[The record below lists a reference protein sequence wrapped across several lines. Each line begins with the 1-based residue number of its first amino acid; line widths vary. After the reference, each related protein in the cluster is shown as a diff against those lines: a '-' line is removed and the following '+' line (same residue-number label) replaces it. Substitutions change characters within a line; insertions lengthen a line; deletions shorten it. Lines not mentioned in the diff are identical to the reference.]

1 MKSRPNRTGTLEIDF
16 MAKGIYIIGPRRI
29 QNELIA
35 DFLRHNLGVDC
46 YVGEDFSCIPPPGSP
61 SKKDRDMFILL
72 ECQEKDPRMLLF
84 ELRSQSNF
92 KMSQNQI
99 ALLNVPSGNGI
110 EKECLRQGVR
120 GFFYEKDSLELF
132 LKGVR
137 SIMNGELWVSRTI
150 MSNYILTGTSEDI
163 TIKDDRLLLT
173 QREIEILALVAV
185 GARNEEVADELCISP
200 HTVKSHLHN
209 IFKKIDVPNRL
220 QAALWAAKNL

>member
-1 MKSRPNRTGTLEIDF
+1 MEKV
-16 MAKGIYIIGPRRI
+16 IYIIGPRRI
-29 QNELIA
+29 QNELIGE
-35 DFLRHNLGVDC
+35 FLKHNLGVQC
-46 YVGEDFSCIPPPGSP
+46 YAGEDFPSISFPGSP
-61 SKKDRDMFILL
+61 KRKDRDMLILL

-92 KMSQNQI
+92 NMSQYQI
-99 ALLNVPSGNGI
+99 ALLNVPLGNGI

-120 GFFYEKDSLELF
+120 GFCYEKDSLELF
-132 LKGVR
+132 LKGVS
-137 SIMNGELWVSRTI
+137 SIINGELWVSRAI
-150 MSNYILTGTSEDI
+150 MSNYILAGTSEDI
-163 TIKDDRLLLT
+163 TTIDEKSSLT

-209 IFKKIDVPNRL
+209 IFKKINVPNRL

>member
-1 MKSRPNRTGTLEIDF
+1 MEIDL
-16 MAKGIYIIGPRRI
+16 MEKVVYIIGPRRI

-35 DFLRHNLGVDC
+35 DLLKHTLGAKC
-46 YVGEDFSCIPPPGSP
+46 FVGEDFSSISPPGS
-61 SKKDRDMFILL
+61 SNKKDRDILILL
-72 ECQEKDPRMLLF
+72 ECRAEDPRKLLF

-92 KMSQNQI
+92 KMSRNQI

-137 SIMNGELWVSRTI
+137 SIVNGELWVSRAI
-150 MSNYILTGTSEDI
+150 MSNYILAGSDEDI
-163 TIKDDRLLLT
+163 TIKDDKLLLT
-173 QREIEILALVAV
+173 QRETEILALVSV

>member
-1 MKSRPNRTGTLEIDF
+1 VEKV
-16 MAKGIYIIGPRRI
+16 IYIIGPRRI

-35 DFLRHNLGVDC
+35 DFLKHNLEVKC
-46 YVGEDFSCIPPPGSP
+46 IVGEDFSCISPPGSP
-61 SKKDRDMFILL
+61 NKKDRDTLILL
-72 ECQEKDPRMLLF
+72 ECQEQNPRMQLF

-92 KMSQNQI
+92 NMSQNQI
-99 ALLNVPSGNGI
+99 ALLNVPPGNGI

-137 SIMNGELWVSRTI
+137 YIIDGELWVSRAI
-150 MSNYILTGTSEDI
+150 MSNYILAGTGEDI

-173 QREIEILALVAV
+173 QRETEILALVAV

>member
-1 MKSRPNRTGTLEIDF
+1 
-16 MAKGIYIIGPRRI
+16 MAKVVYIIGPRRI

-35 DFLRHNLGVDC
+35 DFLGRNLGVKC
-46 YVGEDFSCIPPPGSP
+46 IVGENFSCISSQGSP
-61 SKKDRDMFILL
+61 SKNDRHMLILL
-72 ECQEKDPRMLLF
+72 ECNEKDPSVPLF

-99 ALLNVPSGNGI
+99 ALLNVPLGNGI

-120 GFFYEKDSLELF
+120 GFFYEKDSSELF

-137 SIMNGELWVSRTI
+137 AIIDGELWVSRAI
-150 MSNYILTGTSEDI
+150 MSNYILAGTDEDI
-163 TIKDDRLLLT
+163 TIRDERLVLT
-173 QREIEILALVAV
+173 QRETEILALVAV

-209 IFKKIDVPNRL
+209 IFKKIEVPNRL